1 MTINYKFYVFRDSE
15 IRFDYTHKI
24 NEKQKNINS
33 LDNDHTEYYS
43 KFGEEN
49 RMINDIDAKILNI
62 IQQDAR
68 ISNAEIARQVELAP
82 SAVLERV
89 KKLEERG
96 VIRGYATEINAAEI
110 GYGLTAFVFVRTSF
124 CGSIGNVLAAI
135 PEVLEVHDI
144 AGDDCYLLKVRAKN
158 TDELGKFFREKLK
171 NLPEIISTKTTIV
184 LQTLKETTAL
194 PITKLNE
201 LEEDSKRRGK

>member
-1 MTINYKFYVFRDSE
+1 M
-15 IRFDYTHKI
+15 I
-24 NEKQKNINS
+24 NE
-33 LDNDHTEYYS
+33 
-43 KFGEEN
+43 
-49 RMINDIDAKILNI
+49 IDSQILNI
-62 IQQDAR
+62 IQKDAR
-68 ISNAEIARQVELAP
+68 ISNAEIARQVGLAP

-96 VIRGYATEINAAEI
+96 IIRGYAAELDAAQI
-110 GYGLTAFVFVRTSF
+110 GFGLTAFVFVRTSF
-124 CGSIGNVLAAI
+124 CGSIGGVLAAI

-194 PITKLNE
+194 PIEQLNGNE
-201 LEEDSKRRGK
+201 TDAATPKKRVKKD